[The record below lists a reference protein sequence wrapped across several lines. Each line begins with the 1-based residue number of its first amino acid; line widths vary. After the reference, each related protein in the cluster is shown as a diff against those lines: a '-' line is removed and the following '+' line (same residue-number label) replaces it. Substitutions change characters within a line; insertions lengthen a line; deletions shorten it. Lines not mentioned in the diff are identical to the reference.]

1 MPEMGYNSSLLR
13 NSLLLSPRSCPVTDP
28 NVSITGG
35 ASQATSPSLLERARA
50 NDREAWDRIVYLY
63 SPLMYSW
70 CLRWGLQDADIL
82 DVSQEVMRSVF
93 THLNGFRKDRPND
106 SFRKWLKTILRNR
119 VFDFLS
125 RTGRR
130 PQAALVD
137 QPGTAQQDESSS
149 EDASEQKVVLR
160 RALDLVKA
168 EFKPQTWDAFW
179 RVTVDETPV
188 ADVAQALGVSPN
200 VVYLSRSRVLR
211 RLSDQFAALIDD
223 WTSE

>member
-1 MPEMGYNSSLLR
+1 M
-13 NSLLLSPRSCPVTDP
+13 TDP

>member
-1 MPEMGYNSSLLR
+1 
-13 NSLLLSPRSCPVTDP
+13 VTDP
-28 NVSITGG
+28 NVSVTGG
-35 ASQATSPSLLERARA
+35 VSQATSPSLLERARA
-50 NDREAWDRIVYLY
+50 NDRAAWDRIVYLY
-63 SPLMYSW
+63 SPLMYGW
-70 CLRWGLQDADIL
+70 CRRWGLQDADIL

-93 THLNGFRKDRPND
+93 THLSGFRRDRPND

-130 PQAALVD
+130 PQAALAD
-137 QPGTAQQDESSS
+137 LPAATADDEPSS
-149 EDASEQKVVLR
+149 EDVSEQKVILR

-188 ADVAQALGVSPN
+188 ADVAQALGVSAN

>member
-1 MPEMGYNSSLLR
+1 
-13 NSLLLSPRSCPVTDP
+13 VTDP

-50 NDREAWDRIVYLY
+50 NDRAAWDRIVYLY
-63 SPLMYSW
+63 SPLMYAW

-82 DVSQEVMRSVF
+82 DLSQEVMQSVF
-93 THLNGFRKDRPND
+93 THLKSFRRDRPND

-119 VFDFLS
+119 VYDFLS

-137 QPGTAQQDESSS
+137 QPTATADDEPSS
-149 EDASEQKVVLR
+149 EDVSEQKVILR

-188 ADVAQALGVSPN
+188 ADVAQALGISPN